1 MVPVSCLFHSGV
13 LGCAKCGV
21 WQNTHISV
29 VEVATTDP
37 GPYIERLCFVPVT
50 QGTSGFIIVAESRE
64 AVEARKITRIN
75 MHRRIIVFLYLLFFV
90 IRILIKSK
98 FELEIRN

>member
-1 MVPVSCLFHSGV
+1 V

-37 GPYIERLCFVPVT
+37 GPYIERLCFVPAT
-50 QGTSGFIIVAESRE
+50 PGTSGFITVAESRE

-75 MHRRIIVFLYLLFFV
+75 MHKRIIVFLYLLFFI

-98 FELEIRN
+98 CQIKFKAQNPN